1 MRYAELVINLL
12 LFQIIFLFTVGVCF
26 GEDQKIQHWSFVP
39 PKSHLPPEV
48 SDKAWVSNEIDNFI
62 LFKLEENGL
71 EPAAPASPYQLIRRV
86 YYDLIGLPPD
96 PDEVREYIEKPSF
109 KLYKQIVD
117 KLLDSPRYGEK
128 WGRHWLDIA
137 RYGDSNGGDENHAY
151 PHAWRYRDYVIDAFN
166 RDIPYD
172 QFIHQQLAGD
182 LLKSQHAEQTH
193 LITATGFLAIGTKIL
208 AEKDPVK
215 KRADIVDEQIDTLS
229 RSLMGIS
236 ISCARCHDHK
246 FDPIPT
252 SDYYALA
259 GILHSTS
266 IEDRIVYRP
275 DALNA
280 ENKRLSKI
288 KHLEDDLKIL
298 ESKFSNLIDGD
309 AVLQIEAEKFTS
321 GNVKI
326 IEAENAQE
334 ATYISDPG
342 SQDNYAEYTLEISK
356 KGHYSIDFRYAAES
370 SRPGKLIIDGD
381 QENSLPVLSEVT
393 GGWSSKFQKW
403 INEGYAF
410 FDVGEHNLR
419 IESEPLMSHLDKI
432 KVSLVKNLESVKKIN
447 GDRKK
452 ASLEL
457 AKLKS
462 ESTNT
467 YKVMAVKDGEIA
479 DMNINVRGDPHSK
492 GDKIKRRGL
501 TFIKPNKGFSCDDK
515 SSGRLKFA
523 TWMTQPDHPLTSRV
537 IVNRIWYW
545 HFGKGIVDTVDD
557 FGTTGSNPSHPELLD
572 YLAVNFIENGWSIKQ
587 LHRQILFSS
596 AYRMATD
603 HKNPEV
609 LKKDPNNDLYSRRD
623 VRRIEAEAFRD
634 SILKVSGNLSYDKPV
649 APLKVKSQDPSPSD
663 LMNNRKSYE
672 SFPYRSVY
680 LPVIRS
686 HIYDFLSLLGF
697 PNATASMGQRP
708 LTTVPTQ
715 ALMMMNNPFLI
726 NQAKSLSERIEN
738 GNFVNLYLL
747 LYAREPSDQE
757 SEWIKNFINEHTKIK
772 GKEKAWE
779 ALCHTLLISNEFM
792 HVW

>member
-1 MRYAELVINLL
+1 MRCAEIVTNFL
-12 LFQIIFLFTVGVCF
+12 LFQILFLFNAGLSF
-26 GEDQKIQHWSFVP
+26 GEDQKVQHWSFVP
-39 PKSHLPPEV
+39 PKPHTPPEV
-48 SDKAWVSNEIDNFI
+48 SDKSWLTNEIDNFI
-62 LFKLEENGL
+62 LLKLEKNGL
-71 EPAAPASPYQLIRRV
+71 EPAAEASPHQLIRRV

-96 PDEVREYIEKPSF
+96 PDEVTEYIQNPSLE
-109 KLYKQIVD
+109 LYKKIVNR
-117 KLLDSPRYGEK
+117 LLDSPQYGEK
-128 WGRHWLDIA
+128 WGRHWLDVA

-151 PHAWRYRDYVIDAFN
+151 PYAWRYRDYVIDAFN
-166 RDIPYD
+166 RDVPYD
-172 QFIHQQLAGD
+172 QFVHQQIAGD
-182 LLKSQHAEQTH
+182 LLKSQHSEQAH

-236 ISCARCHDHK
+236 VSCARCHDHK

-259 GILHSTS
+259 GIFHSTS
-266 IEDRIVYRP
+266 IEDRSVYRP
-275 DALNA
+275 DSANA
-280 ENKRLSKI
+280 EKIRLSKV
-288 KHLEDDLKIL
+288 KNLENDLKIL
-298 ESKFSNLIDGD
+298 DSKLSNLVDKD
-309 AVLQIEAEKFTS
+309 AVLQIEAEKFAS

-326 IEAENAQE
+326 IEAENDQE
-334 ATYISDPG
+334 VTYISDPG
-342 SQDNYAEYTLEISK
+342 SQDNYAEYTLKIPK
-356 KGHYSIDFRYAAES
+356 KGHYSIDFRYAAKS
-370 SRPGKLIIDGD
+370 SRPGKLIINKD
-381 QENSLPVLSEVT
+381 QDNSLPVLSEVT
-393 GGWSSKFQKW
+393 GGWSSEFQKW

-410 FDVGEHNLR
+410 FDAGENNLR
-419 IESEPLMSHLDKI
+419 IESKPLMSHLDKV
-432 KVSLVKNLESVKKIN
+432 KFSLLKDLESVKKIN
-447 GDRKK
+447 GEKKK

-462 ESTNT
+462 ENTNT

-492 GDKIKRRGL
+492 GDKIKRGGL
-501 TFIKPNKGFSCDDK
+501 TFIKPKKNFSCDDK

-537 IVNRIWYW
+537 IVNRVWYW
-545 HFGKGIVDTVDD
+545 HFGKGIVESVDD

-572 YLAVNFIENGWSIKQ
+572 YLAVKFIENGWSMKR
-587 LHRQILFSS
+587 LHQKILFSS
-596 AYRMATD
+596 AYRMSTN

-623 VRRIEAEAFRD
+623 VRRLEAEAFRD
-634 SILKVSGNLSYDKPV
+634 SILKVSGNLNYDKPI

-663 LMNNRKSYE
+663 LINNRKSYE
-672 SFPYRSVY
+672 SFPHRSVY

-686 HIYDFLSLLGF
+686 HVYDFLSLLGF
-697 PNATASMGQRP
+697 PNATASVGQRP

-726 NQAKSLSERIEN
+726 NQAKSLSERIQN
-738 GNFVNLYLL
+738 GNYIDLYLL

-757 SEWIKNFINEHTKIK
+757 IKWINAFINEHAKIK
-772 GKEKAWE
+772 GKERAWE